1 MIISNLWF
9 WNLLDMFKEQ
19 FKLTVQM
26 RVDWDRG
33 ERTKRAVCGL
43 HSKIRIIWSISNNC
57 EGIKNVCI
65 NTREYLAAAGLIG
78 LVASILY
85 FLGKLES
92 SISSIMCL
100 SLLARWCRQLCGLR
114 CAVHCLIALF
124 SSLAA
129 FFPFFDFRMIFFKI
143 VMFLQNQNSR
153 NLGILRMWKSS
164 KFNLGRGTLK
174 KWGHL
179 GYL

>member
-9 WNLLDMFKEQ
+9 WNLLDVFNEQ

-57 EGIKNVCI
+57 EGINNVCI
-65 NTREYLAAAGLIG
+65 KTREWLAAAGLIG

-92 SISSIMCL
+92 SISSMCL

-114 CAVHCLIALF
+114 CALSHCTVLF
-124 SSLAA
+124 SCCV
-129 FFPFFDFRMIFFKI
+129 FFPFLISEWYFLKFLCFYKI
-143 VMFLQNQNSR
+143 KTFE
-153 NLGILRMWKSS
+153 I
-164 KFNLGRGTLK
+164 
-174 KWGHL
+174 
-179 GYL
+179 